1 MSLTDSSPALAP
13 DTPSSIARAATIT
26 SIGNL
31 SSRIVGLA
39 REVVKSYFFGNGP
52 AASAFELASNL
63 PTQFYDLLAGGMI
76 SSALVP
82 TFSALIED
90 ERNPAKMAE
99 FGRLLGALLGLA
111 GVGLAVLVVG
121 LWALAGL
128 YAEFVGS
135 GPGQDP
141 ALVTAL
147 LHITI
152 PTIAFLNLSGILT
165 AALFARRK
173 FTITAFTATTFNL
186 TMIVCVVM
194 LEGRLHVAAL
204 AVGMLAGSVV
214 QVAMQWPG
222 LRGVPIRLS
231 LNWRHPGV
239 SQVVRLFLPVAGG
252 LALAQLAVQVSYI
265 AAGQISAEGPATMR
279 YAAQVI
285 QFPLGM
291 IAVAVSAAILPALS
305 AQAVQPTPDE
315 FKATLAHGLR
325 LVGVLIVPASVGVFV
340 LARPIVA
347 ALFER
352 GAFTAESTLYTAAT
366 LRAAAPGLL
375 FAAIDQ
381 PLIYAFYARRDT
393 RTPTLIGLVSTL
405 SYLALVAALAALA
418 QSGLRPFTLVDLVLA
433 NSLKTG
439 LDAVLM
445 ALFLFRKIGRLT
457 GHALVPLMVKVCFA
471 SAVMAGVAWG
481 AMSTIEAG
489 LGTANF
495 TAHVGVAL
503 GAACA
508 GAVAYFV
515 CAWVLGVR
523 EFAVLGGM
531 VRRKLR
537 PAVPK

>member
-1 MSLTDSSPALAP
+1 MSLTESDAAP
-13 DTPSSIARAATIT
+13 VIDTPQSIARAATLT
-26 SIGNL
+26 SVGSL
-31 SSRIVGLA
+31 SSRIVGLG

-63 PTQFYDLLAGGMI
+63 PSQFYDLLAGGMV

-90 ERNPAKMAE
+90 ERDPAKVAE

-111 GVGLAVLVVG
+111 GAGLAVLVVA

-128 YAEFVGS
+128 YAELVGS

-141 ALVTAL
+141 ALVTSL

-152 PTIAFLNLSGILT
+152 PTIAFLNISGILT
-165 AALFARRK
+165 AALFARRR
-173 FTITAFTATTFNL
+173 FGITAFTATAFNL
-186 TMIVCVVM
+186 TMIVSAVL
-194 LEGRLHVAAL
+194 LESRLGVGAL
-204 AVGMLAGSVV
+204 AVGMLAGGGV
-214 QVAMQWPG
+214 QMLMQLPG
-222 LRGVPIRLS
+222 LRGVPIKLS

-239 SQVVRLFLPVAGG
+239 AQVVRLFLPVAGG

-265 AAGQISAEGPATMR
+265 AAGRISAEGPATMR

-305 AQAVQPTPDE
+305 AQANQATTDA
-315 FKATLAHGLR
+315 FKATLAQGLR
-325 LVGVLIVPASVGVFV
+325 LVCVLIVPASVGVFV

-347 ALFER
+347 VLFER

-405 SYLALVAALAALA
+405 CYLALVGALAALA
-418 QSGLRPFTLVDLVLA
+418 QSGVRPFTLVDLVLA

-439 LDAVLM
+439 LDAMLM
-445 ALFLFRKIGRLT
+445 AIFLFRRIGRLA
-457 GHALVPLMVKVCFA
+457 GDAIVPLVLKVCLA
-471 SAVMAGVAWG
+471 SALMGIVTRA
-481 AMSTIEAG
+481 AMSALEAG
-489 LGTANF
+489 YSSRGF
-495 TAHVGVAL
+495 PDDMVVAV
-503 GAACA
+503 GAAAA
-508 GAVAYFV
+508 GAAAYFA
-515 CAWVLGVR
+515 CAWALRVR
-523 EFAVLGGM
+523 EFAALGRI
-531 VRRKLR
+531 VRQRIR
-537 PAVPK
+537 PG